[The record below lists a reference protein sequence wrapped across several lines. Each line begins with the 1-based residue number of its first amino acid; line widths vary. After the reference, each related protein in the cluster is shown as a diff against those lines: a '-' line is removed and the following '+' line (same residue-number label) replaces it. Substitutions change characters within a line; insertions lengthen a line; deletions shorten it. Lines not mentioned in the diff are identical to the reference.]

1 MAGVAKRKEVG
12 RLLQVLEDARAGPV
26 RDGVHLLD
34 VLTQLKVFGRDP
46 ANAEPLY
53 CKDGISLLAEYAF
66 AHSTTTSKEAL
77 RCIANALLLAPNLR
91 QDFIDLELLP
101 KAAERLKSEDL
112 DDQFLISRILLLL
125 TYGTNLNQ
133 DEVLRRFSVA
143 STINLHLAHHSRACE
158 KLEDESQS
166 NGLAAMALSEILKLL
181 FNLSARQENTI
192 LFQPAVRPVL
202 SMLSSMK
209 LPLRCLDPP
218 ISLLINVLVNL
229 DFSYTEASNSSDGEF
244 LSQTQGYTLVDKLID
259 VLEKSLGSYNE
270 SELEMSLPPLLTVL
284 RKLCDIAR
292 EDLRAHMQAKL
303 LPVHEA
309 RDVPLGKSN
318 TVPSR
323 LLRLSSSAVAPNLRE
338 IIPALMFELSDQ
350 DPQKFIENIGYGFAA
365 GFLASH
371 NIAMPESAKQAPRAT
386 KNSATELPVNPITG
400 QRLDKEPEDEGPP
413 MTTEEKEREAERLFV
428 LFERLNATGVVNVQ
442 NPVRRAMNEGKLEPR
457 IEELDD
463 SD

>member
-1 MAGVAKRKEVG
+1 MTGVTKRKEVG
-12 RLLQVLEDARAGPV
+12 RLLQVLKDERAGPV
-26 RDGVHLLD
+26 RDGAHLLD

-46 ANAEPLY
+46 ANAEAMY

-66 AHSTTTSKEAL
+66 AHAKTTSKEAL

-101 KAAERLKSEDL
+101 KATERLKSEDL
-112 DDQFLISRILLLL
+112 DDQFLLSRIILLL

-133 DEVLRRFSVA
+133 DEVLRRYSVA
-143 STINLHLAHHSRACE
+143 STINMHLAHHSSAGE
-158 KLEDESQS
+158 KLEDKSQS
-166 NGLAAMALSEILKLL
+166 VSLATMALSEVLKLL
-181 FNLSARQENTI
+181 FNLSARQENNI
-192 LFQPAVRPVL
+192 LFQPAVRPIL

-218 ISLLINVLVNL
+218 ISLLINALVNL
-229 DFSYTEASNSSDGEF
+229 DIGHAEASNSSKGES
-244 LSQTQGYTLVDKLID
+244 LSQTDVRTLVDRLID
-259 VLEKSLGSYNE
+259 VLEKGLGSYKE
-270 SELEMSLPPLLTVL
+270 SELETSLPPLLTVL
-284 RKLCDIAR
+284 RKVHDIAR
-292 EDLRAHMQAKL
+292 EDLRAHMQDKL

-309 RDVPLGKSN
+309 RDVPFGKSN
-318 TVPSR
+318 TLPSR
-323 LLRLSSSAVAPNLRE
+323 LLRLSSSAMAPNLRE

-350 DPQKFIENIGYGFAA
+350 DPQKLIENIGYGFAA

-371 NIAMPESAKQAPRAT
+371 NIAMPEGAKAASRAT
-386 KNSATELPVNPITG
+386 KNTTTEIPVNPITG
-400 QRLDKEPEDEGPP
+400 QRLDKEPEDDGPP

-442 NPVRRAMNEGKLEPR
+442 NPVRQAMNEGKLESR